1 MMRSDTKFACL
12 ALVFLGLMTLSD
24 SITDSLLPAL
34 ADDAHTQSG
43 HWDLGTAALVL
54 KGVSDIIGQFVIGYI
69 LNTKSKHHAMNLN
82 ATSILVASLVTL
94 LSLCYEQQWPILV
107 AIVGPLVRCIG
118 GGSHASAFLILA
130 ILHDQAPTH
139 YRSAPP
145 SFTCDSI
152 LMGFQFRKLLLHRSC
167 FGRGSVSRSILC
179 LYPR

>member
-1 MMRSDTKFACL
+1 MPCDQLIPRLASL

-43 HWDLGTAALVL
+43 HWNLGTAALVL

-94 LSLCYEQQWPILV
+94 LSCMWFI
-107 AIVGPLVRCIG
+107 
-118 GGSHASAFLILA
+118 
-130 ILHDQAPTH
+130 
-139 YRSAPP
+139 
-145 SFTCDSI
+145 
-152 LMGFQFRKLLLHRSC
+152 QFPQ
-167 FGRGSVSRSILC
+167 IQN
-179 LYPR
+179 